1 MSGPVGSA
9 RGSSTVSLLF
19 GRVFREAR
27 RQRRSRFRVIGSI
40 GSGLVGA
47 RALVVN
53 FKGAIQWNPSSAV
66 RMQPGAQE
74 ARLVAEDPQERRV
87 EAKPFAAAAVV
98 VA

>member
-1 MSGPVGSA
+1 MSLP
-9 RGSSTVSLLF
+9 F

-27 RQRRSRFRVIGSI
+27 RQRRSRFRVLGSI

-53 FKGAIQWNPSSAV
+53 FKGSIRWRPSSAV
-66 RMQPGAQE
+66 RMQPGAQD
-74 ARLVAEDPQERRV
+74 AHIVAEDPQERRV
-87 EAKPFAAAAVV
+87 EAKCFAAAAVV